1 MPTIGGW
8 QQLVMAAVHDDGDE
22 GMELFAIYILCELV
36 TRHSLLTC
44 IISCALWNV
53 QHRKPGLCNCG
64 DSN

>member
-1 MPTIGGW
+1 VPTIGGW
-8 QQLVMAAVHDDGDE
+8 QQLVMAAVHDDGDD
-22 GMELFAIYILCELV
+22 GMELFASYILCELV